1 MPDNILLYTDMSPSS
16 RYISLCTFQEVSSAM
31 RRVNGSCFGM
41 AQVLVGADDGSQA
54 DEEGDLAKVCE
65 EGYVLVLGAVGVVG
79 KVVIDLGGD
88 L

>member
-1 MPDNILLYTDMSPSS
+1 
-16 RYISLCTFQEVSSAM
+16 
-31 RRVNGSCFGM
+31 
-41 AQVLVGADDGSQA
+41 VLVGADDGSPA